1 MTDAQNTPPPVAGD
15 DKDWTWVLERPCP
28 ECGFVAT
35 TFDRSDV
42 ARMLRDNAAE
52 WVDILSGE
60 PDEVRTRRDP
70 GVWSALEYG
79 CHVRDVH
86 VLYLERLELML
97 NEDGPHYAN
106 WDQDDTA
113 VEQQYHLADPA
124 AVSAELVAAADALA
138 DRFDTV
144 DGD

>member
-1 MTDAQNTPPPVAGD
+1 MTDAQNTPPPGEGD

-60 PDEVRTRRDP
+60 PDDVRTRRDP

-97 NEDGPHYAN
+97 NEVQERLRRGTIAFRHKLRAARNAN
-106 WDQDDTA
+106 
-113 VEQQYHLADPA
+113 A
-124 AVSAELVAAADALA
+124 AEPSDETW
-138 DRFDTV
+138 F
-144 DGD
+144 